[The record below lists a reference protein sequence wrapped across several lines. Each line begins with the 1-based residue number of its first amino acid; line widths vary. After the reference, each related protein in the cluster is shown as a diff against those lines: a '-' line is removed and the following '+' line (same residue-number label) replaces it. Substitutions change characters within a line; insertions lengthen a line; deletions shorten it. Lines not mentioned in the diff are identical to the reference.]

1 MMGSALTL
9 AFAPVLLLSAV
20 PEEPMGPFN
29 IEAAASLPSDLSAP
43 SGEAE
48 TEHEIVV
55 TSTPRG
61 GRADP
66 LRAVNEKSFE
76 ATVAVDDAVT
86 RPVAL
91 AYARAVPEPVR
102 QGLRNV
108 LDNLAEPVT
117 FVNYMLQLK
126 PLSACKTVARF
137 VINSTIGVAGLFDI
151 GKRRPFRLARHRTGL
166 ADTLG
171 YYGVKPGPFFYL
183 PLVGPTTVRDL
194 LGGLVDRA
202 FLPLAVGK
210 PFGRASFTI
219 PVGVLSAVD
228 RRGRNDGR
236 ITALRA
242 EADPYL
248 ASRTAYFERRKI
260 RIETLRSGGE

>member
-1 MMGSALTL
+1 MIGSAFTSVMG
-9 AFAPVLLLSAV
+9 PVLLFSAV
-20 PEEPMGPFN
+20 PEDLSGPFN
-29 IEAAASLPSDLSAP
+29 VEITAGVGSDFSASAP
-43 SGEAE
+43 AAE

-55 TSTPRG
+55 TSTTRPG
-61 GRADP
+61 VADP

-76 ATVAVDDAVT
+76 ATIAVDDAVA

-91 AYARAVPEPVR
+91 AYARVVPEPVR
-102 QGLRNV
+102 QGVRNV

-117 FVNYMLQLK
+117 FVNYVLQLK
-126 PLSACKTVARF
+126 PLSACRTFARF

-151 GKRRPFRLARHRTGL
+151 GKRRPFKLARHRTGL

-171 YYGVKPGPFFYL
+171 YYGVKPGAFFYL

-194 LGGLVDRA
+194 LGGFVDRA

-210 PFGRASFTI
+210 PFGRASYTI

-236 ITALRA
+236 IKALRA
-242 EADPYL
+242 EVDPYL
-248 ASRTAYFERRKI
+248 AARAAYLERRKS
-260 RIETLRSGGE
+260 RIQTLRSGGE